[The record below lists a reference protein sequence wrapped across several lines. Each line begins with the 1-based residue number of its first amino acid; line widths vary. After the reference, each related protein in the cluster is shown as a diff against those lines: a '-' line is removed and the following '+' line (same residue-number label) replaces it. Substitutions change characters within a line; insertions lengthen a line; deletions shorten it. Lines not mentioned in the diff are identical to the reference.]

1 MRIAL
6 ALERYHTAAHGDVDR
21 TPMMRWSDS
30 SPLVNDLMA
39 AGIRLCSYM
48 IGVDPERSQT
58 LIVPLRSMH
67 HACSDWRSQT
77 FCADSLTD
85 MNPSISR
92 GATLQ
97 NVTLHRPQYVALARC
112 SDHSA
117 EPTEKTASAH
127 HRDGA
132 ESSALRQHSGH
143 SGAMPAVTLQMQS
156 GDTDTLIACGE
167 SKVV

>member
-1 MRIAL
+1 M
-6 ALERYHTAAHGDVDR
+6 Y
-21 TPMMRWSDS
+21 
-30 SPLVNDLMA
+30 NDLMA

-85 MNPSISR
+85 LNPSFAR

-112 SDHSA
+112 SEHSA
-117 EPTEKTASAH
+117 EPTEKAASAH

-132 ESSALRQHSGH
+132 ESSGS
-143 SGAMPAVTLQMQS
+143 TL
-156 GDTDTLIACGE
+156 GTLEQCQR
-167 SKVV
+167 SHYR

>member
-1 MRIAL
+1 MRRRSL
-6 ALERYHTAAHGDVDR
+6 ADDG
-21 TPMMRWSDS
+21 WSDS

-58 LIVPLRSMH
+58 LIVPPRSMH

-85 MNPSISR
+85 LNPSIAR

-112 SDHSA
+112 SEHSA
-117 EPTEKTASAH
+117 EPTEKAASAH

-132 ESSALRQHSGH
+132 ESTGSHSGH
-143 SGAMPAVTLQMQS
+143 SGVIPAIT
-156 GDTDTLIACGE
+156 TGE
-167 SKVV
+167 HGQTAGCYGRRVPALGEPGCVVFVNIEFYSF